1 MENSSTK
8 NKHDGMPVADVESE
22 DKLPGLSLSQLKELH
37 FVSEGLFYFVYRHKG
52 QDQVVLFFA
61 ESFEDAK
68 HRMAEMKMHSRL
80 GGIVTG
86 MEQDN
91 FWGHLKLS
99 AAQLWLR
106 LRLLLRGKVIS
117 THSVDG
123 IK

>member
-22 DKLPGLSLSQLKELH
+22 DKLPVLSLSQLKELH

-86 MEQDN
+86 MEQD
-91 FWGHLKLS
+91 
-99 AAQLWLR
+99 AAR
-106 LRLLLRGKVIS
+106 FCTPSSS
-117 THSVDG
+117 TTHTRQAPGACSRST
-123 IK
+123 